1 MKGLSPQTEAVF
13 EQISKLEC
21 IKDYTLIGGTAL
33 SLQLG
38 HRLSEDLDFCRW
50 HKHKREKLWVNWRQ
64 IQEELSKIGTVKRN
78 LLAETQ
84 CDFLVDG
91 VKITFLDDNK
101 FKEPPMFKK
110 IPFLNNL
117 KLADIGSIGTMKLE
131 VMSRRST
138 YRDFYDLYCILK
150 TEKVVF
156 DNIIK
161 NTGNYTNHDLSTKG
175 MFITLARAGEVKIE
189 KSFLKLM
196 PVYDI
201 PPSKIQQFFMENAQ
215 QYVMDN
221 NKQNKTSLTSI
232 IERVN
237 SNIPKKTIPNKLKN
251 QSFKGFK
258 SNDFEMDL

>member
-1 MKGLSPQTEAVF
+1 MKGLSPQAEVVF

-50 HKHKREKLWVNWRQ
+50 HKRKGEKLWVNWRQ
-64 IQEELSKIGTVKRN
+64 IQEELSKIGSTEKN

-84 CDFLVDG
+84 CDFLVEG
-91 VKITFLDDNK
+91 VKITFLDDNRS
-101 FKEPPMFKK
+101 KEPPMFKK

-117 KLADIGSIGTMKLE
+117 KLADIESIGTMKLE
-131 VMSRRST
+131 VMSRRSA

-150 TEKVVF
+150 TENVSF

-189 KSFLKLM
+189 KSFLKLI

-201 PPSKIQQFFMENAQ
+201 PPRKIQQFFMEKAQ
-215 QYVMDN
+215 QYIIDHD
-221 NKQNKTSLTSI
+221 KQNKKSLTSI
-232 IERVN
+232 IERMN
-237 SNIPKKTIPNKLKN
+237 TNIPEK
-251 QSFKGFK
+251 
-258 SNDFEMDL
+258 